1 MKNKILASLLFI
13 MVLCL
18 FCFILYLYFDSKEV
32 DGRNKKLL
40 YEVYYN
46 GLDCPTPHLKLYD
59 NNTYELYDSFDIEG
73 KSMISKIGNFS
84 YDINL
89 ILENINKYE
98 VYESDSYIIMDNKG
112 NIYKASSN
120 NKDLSALLEKIDVN
134 LVTCLGQE

>member
-46 GLDCPTPHLKLYD
+46 GLDCP
-59 NNTYELYDSFDIEG
+59 SFE
-73 KSMISKIGNFS
+73 
-84 YDINL
+84 
-89 ILENINKYE
+89 
-98 VYESDSYIIMDNKG
+98 II
-112 NIYKASSN
+112 
-120 NKDLSALLEKIDVN
+120 
-134 LVTCLGQE
+134 

>member
-1 MKNKILASLLFI
+1 MDWIA
-13 MVLCL
+13 
-18 FCFILYLYFDSKEV
+18 
-32 DGRNKKLL
+32 
-40 YEVYYN
+40 
-46 GLDCPTPHLKLYD
+46 PHLKLYD